1 MGLFGRSNA
10 DKIAYN
16 IREQAKFILS
26 QFNGIDEVFC
36 RDGGATHYNAQ
47 ELTLYMQRI
56 ERTHNAIQQELD
68 KLSAIQQSR
77 VVLPWVDGKLYDL
90 YSWNFSYQMV
100 INKIVQEMN
109 KL

>member
-1 MGLFGRSNA
+1 MALFARYNEY
-10 DKIAYN
+10 KIAHN
-16 IREQAKFILS
+16 IRQKAKFILL
-26 QFNGIDEVFC
+26 QFNVIDEVFC
-36 RDGGATHYNAQ
+36 RDGGATPYNAQ
-47 ELTLYMQRI
+47 ELALYMQRI

-77 VVLPWVDGKLYDL
+77 VVLPWVNGKLYDL
-90 YSWNFSYQMV
+90 YTWNLSYQMV

>member
-10 DKIAYN
+10 DKIADN
-16 IREQAKFILS
+16 IREQAKFILL

-36 RDGGATHYNAQ
+36 RDGGATPYNAQ
-47 ELTLYMQRI
+47 ELALYMQRI

-77 VVLPWVDGKLYDL
+77 VVLPWVNGKLYDL
-90 YSWNFSYQMV
+90 YTWNLSYQMV
-100 INKIVQEMN
+100 INLSLIHI
-109 KL
+109 

>member
-10 DKIAYN
+10 DKIADN
-16 IREQAKFILS
+16 IREQAKFILL

-36 RDGGATHYNAQ
+36 RDGGATPYNAQ

-77 VVLPWVDGKLYDL
+77 LYDL
-90 YSWNFSYQMV
+90 HSWNLSYQMV

>member
-1 MGLFGRSNA
+1 MSRGLGDVYKR
-10 DKIAYN
+10 
-16 IREQAKFILS
+16 
-26 QFNGIDEVFC
+26 
-36 RDGGATHYNAQ
+36 Q
-47 ELTLYMQRI
+47 ELALYMQRI

-77 VVLPWVDGKLYDL
+77 VVLPWVNGKLYDL
-90 YSWNFSYQMV
+90 YTWNLSYQMV

>member
-1 MGLFGRSNA
+1 MDALTQIKSR
-10 DKIAYN
+10 DN
-16 IREQAKFILS
+16 IREQAKFILL

-36 RDGGATHYNAQ
+36 RDGGVTPYNAQ

-77 VVLPWVDGKLYDL
+77 VVLPWVNGKLYDL
-90 YSWNFSYQMV
+90 YTWNLSYQMV

>member
-36 RDGGATHYNAQ
+36 RDGGATPYNAQ
-47 ELTLYMQRI
+47 E
-56 ERTHNAIQQELD
+56 
-68 KLSAIQQSR
+68 
-77 VVLPWVDGKLYDL
+77 
-90 YSWNFSYQMV
+90 
-100 INKIVQEMN
+100 
-109 KL
+109 